1 MFRFI
6 RFHWLLRSITLLV
19 ACLLPGIVLAAAPA
33 ALPEFSA
40 TYSIHYGVLRGTMT
54 LDLERRDES
63 YSYQTSLR
71 PRGVASWLRRGE
83 IRETSSLVT
92 SGNGVRPLDYVSVDT
107 IARPNRHTNYAFD
120 RPLGHV
126 SGEYKDQKVDVPMRA
141 GGHNRISVQIAIM
154 HALQSNTELSEFAV
168 FDRGRW
174 RNFQFEIL
182 RGQFVETP
190 YGDFETVEVRYS
202 SAESNKSWSL
212 HCAAA
217 LDYVPVMIIFR
228 EDGKTKSRAELTEY
242 GQD

>member
-83 IRETSSLVT
+83 IRETSSLV
-92 SGNGVRPLDYVSVDT
+92 VSVDT
-107 IARPNRHTNYAFD
+107 IARPNRHTNYVFD
-120 RPLGHV
+120 QPLGSV
-126 SGEYKDQKVDVPMRA
+126 TGEYKNQMVDVPMRA
-141 GGHNRISVQIAIM
+141 GGQNRISAQVAIM
-154 HALQSNTELSEFAV
+154 NALQSNTDLSEFAV